1 MKSFSQS
8 DRLTKS
14 YRTLLSS
21 GTPYADFQGDS
32 WFRVCGSNIY
42 STLLKCCL
50 LCYKPTEQ
58 YFPIVLSTPF
68 LQGGA
73 NIKSVNEIS
82 EVVIQTKATAHT
94 KNWDVP
100 TPTPSH
106 PISLSCAAL
115 THSAMSHPSPVSHSP
130 FEPQTAIVKGLL
142 DLCSS
147 RRQAFPAWSRITE
160 SSLRITACNKH
171 TIHSPYNNWE
181 INNFYLQNQFCIV
194 MMSVVLTLE
203 SVNTLLCDHSPQV
216 KATE

>member
-14 YRTLLSS
+14 YQTLLSS

-32 WFRVCGSNIY
+32 RFRVCGSNIY

-50 LCYKPTEQ
+50 LCYEATEQ

-73 NIKSVNEIS
+73 NIKSVNEIL
-82 EVVIQTKATAHT
+82 EVVIQTKATART
-94 KNWDVP
+94 KNWHVP
-100 TPTPSH
+100 PPPPPPN
-106 PISLSCAAL
+106 PISHSCAAL
-115 THSAMSHPSPVSHSP
+115 THSAIPHPSPVSHSP

-147 RRQAFPAWSRITE
+147 RRQAFPA
-160 SSLRITACNKH
+160 
-171 TIHSPYNNWE
+171 
-181 INNFYLQNQFCIV
+181 
-194 MMSVVLTLE
+194 
-203 SVNTLLCDHSPQV
+203 
-216 KATE
+216 